1 MIQVLGRWRHQNWEL
16 ATEQVWGLIELHMEF
31 LKIDKTKN
39 IREKKPQTNITPKNN
54 NNDDD
59 DDDDDKARIIAD
71 PGLGAVYVTFR

>member
-1 MIQVLGRWRHQNWEL
+1 
-16 ATEQVWGLIELHMEF
+16 MEF